1 MKNDKPEVQDG
12 NKKKKRAG
20 TTKGMLFMRLL
31 VGCAVMYYAYTLIP
45 AIEESKG
52 KESIFFLVAAIF
64 LGVAGLMVVFA
75 SAMRIKNGE
84 YTDDSGNEEEE
95 EITKE
100 AGDLH
105 MNSDSAFDSSFE
117 AEEKALE
124 QKDEEDEK

>member
-1 MKNDKPEVQDG
+1 MKNDKPEVQVE

-75 SAMRIKNGE
+75 SAIRIKNGE
-84 YTDDSGNEEEE
+84 YSDDNGNEEEE
-95 EITKE
+95 DI
-100 AGDLH
+100 H

-124 QKDEEDEK
+124 QKDEKDEKDEEDKE